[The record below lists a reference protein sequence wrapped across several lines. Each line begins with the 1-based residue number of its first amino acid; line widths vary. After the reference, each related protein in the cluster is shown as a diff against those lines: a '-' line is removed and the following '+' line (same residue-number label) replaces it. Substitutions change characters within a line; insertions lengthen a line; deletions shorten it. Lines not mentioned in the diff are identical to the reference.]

1 MTERGGKDR
10 LMIEFMVL
18 RDLVN
23 RISLYNTS

>member
-1 MTERGGKDR
+1 MTERGGKDM

>member
-1 MTERGGKDR
+1 MTERRGKDM

-23 RISLYNTS
+23 RINLYNTS